1 MVGNVPAERLMEVM
15 VEIADT
21 LVDDFDLM
29 AFLYTLTVRTAEL
42 LDASEAGL
50 MISGG
55 DGQLQFVAASREV
68 AETLEL
74 FQQQVHEGPC
84 LDAFRTGTAVTNVD
98 LSSSADRWPAFAPR
112 AMEAG
117 FAVVHAFPMRLREQ
131 VIGAL
136 NVFTAADRVLPAHEL
151 AVVRGLAD
159 VATISLLQERA
170 LRRATLLTEQL
181 QLALSSRVLIEQ
193 AKGALAQVHGTDV
206 ETAFEMLRSYA
217 RRHHQRLTD
226 LAEGCLS
233 RPEEYPELMTDPR
246 ETPPRGAMGRSG
258 RSLT

>member
-1 MVGNVPAERLMEVM
+1 MMGNVPVERLVEVM

-42 LDASEAGL
+42 MDASEVGL
-50 MISGG
+50 MISGADG
-55 DGQLQFVAASREV
+55 DLQFVAASREV

-84 LDAFRTGTAVTNVD
+84 LDASRTGTAVTNVE
-98 LSSSADRWPAFAPR
+98 LSSSVDRWPAFAPR

-136 NVFTAADRVLPAHEL
+136 NVFTAADRVLSTHEL
-151 AVVRGLAD
+151 TVVRGLAD

-181 QLALSSRVLIEQ
+181 QVALSSRVLIEQ
-193 AKGALAQVHGTDV
+193 AKGAIAQVHQTDV
-206 ETAFEMLRSYA
+206 EAAFQLLRSYA
-217 RRHHQRLTD
+217 RRHHHRLTD

-233 RPEEYPELMTDPR
+233 HPEQYPELMAGPR
-246 ETPPRGAMGRSG
+246 VPPSYGAVGRADG
-258 RSLT
+258 SLV

>member
-1 MVGNVPAERLMEVM
+1 MVGNVSVERLVEMM
-15 VEIADT
+15 VEFTDT

-42 LDASEAGL
+42 LDASEVGL
-50 MISGG
+50 MISGSDG
-55 DGQLQFVAASREV
+55 DLQFVAASREV
-68 AETLEL
+68 AQTLEL

-84 LDAFRTGTAVTNVD
+84 LDAFRTGTAVTNIQ
-98 LSSSADRWPAFAPR
+98 LSSSTDRWPAFAPR
-112 AMEAG
+112 AMQTG

-136 NVFTAADRVLPAHEL
+136 NVFTAADRMLSAHEIT
-151 AVVRGLAD
+151 VVRGLAD

-181 QLALSSRVLIEQ
+181 QVALRSRVLIEQ

-206 ETAFEMLRSYA
+206 EAAFQLLRSYA
-217 RRHHQRLTD
+217 RRHQQRLTD

-233 RPEEYPELMTDPR
+233 HPEKYPELMTSPR
-246 ETPPRGAMGRSG
+246 VPPANGAVGRADG
-258 RSLT
+258 SLV

>member
-1 MVGNVPAERLMEVM
+1 VGNVPTERLVEVM
-15 VEIADT
+15 VEITDT

-42 LDASEAGL
+42 LDASEVGL

-55 DGQLQFVAASREV
+55 DGALQFVAASREV
-68 AETLEL
+68 AATLEL

-84 LDAFRTGTAVTNVD
+84 LDAFRTGTMVTNVE
-98 LSSSADRWPAFAPR
+98 LTSAFDRWPEFAPR

-136 NVFTAADRVLPAHEL
+136 NVFTSADRLLSAQKL
-151 AVVRGLAD
+151 TVVRGLAD

-170 LRRATLLTEQL
+170 LRRATELTEQL
-181 QLALSSRVLIEQ
+181 QVALSSRVLIEQ

-206 ETAFEMLRSYA
+206 EAAFQLLRSYA
-217 RRHHQRLTD
+217 RRHQQRLTD

-233 RPEEYPELMTDPR
+233 HPEKYPELMTSPR
-246 ETPPRGAMGRSG
+246 VPPANGAVGRAG
-258 RSLT
+258 GSLV